1 MKMSFIYNSPNL
13 KTKRRKLR
21 KNLTD
26 AEKVLWK
33 FLRNRQL
40 DGFKF
45 YRQFSV
51 GSFILD
57 FYCPDRK
64 MAVELDGGHHAET
77 RQEMHD
83 GRRTNYLQSKNIH
96 VLRFWNN
103 EVLKNTE
110 GVAEKIREELDN
122 SS

>member
-40 DGFKF
+40 DSFKF